1 MADKTTDYPVKQ
13 RQINDDV
20 KTGNFKPC
28 YLIYGEE
35 VYLRL
40 QNRDKLANAMM
51 AGADK
56 MNFHHYEGSGINPLE
71 VIDMAETMPFFA
83 ERRVIII
90 ENSGLFKSGCP
101 ELAEYIKNQSETT
114 CFIFVETDVDK
125 RKDMY
130 KAVHA
135 KGLDISCDK
144 QDEET
149 LKKWVAMNVRKEGK
163 NISPMALAY
172 LIDRVGTDMANIV
185 NEVEKL
191 ICYCIDKDEISKE
204 DVDAVCAN
212 WLTSRIF
219 DMTDAI
225 VEKNQKKAIDLYY
238 DLLALKEPAPKIQA
252 LIIRQF
258 NIMLQVKE
266 MVTNSKDRQTIASV
280 IKLPPFIA
288 SKYINWAQQ
297 YSMEELKNTLELCV
311 SNDEAVKSG
320 KLDAGISLEMIIIS
334 STACK

>member
-13 RQINDDV
+13 RQINEDI
-20 KTGNFKPC
+20 KNGTFKPC

-35 VYLRL
+35 VYLRN
-40 QNRDKLANAMM
+40 QNRDKLATALL

-56 MNFHHYEGSGINPLE
+56 MNYHHYEGNGINPLE
-71 VIDMAETMPFFA
+71 IIDMAETMPFFA
-83 ERRVIII
+83 DRRVIVV

-101 ELAEYIKNQSETT
+101 ELAAYLKNQAETAS
-114 CFIFVETDVDK
+114 FVFVETDVDK

-135 KGLDISCDK
+135 AGLDISCDK

-149 LKKWVAMNVRKEGK
+149 LKKWVAMNVKKEGK
-163 NISPMALAY
+163 VISPMALAFF
-172 LIDRVGTDMANIV
+172 IDRVGTDMANIV

-191 ICYCIDKDEISKE
+191 ICYCIDRNEITKE
-204 DVDAVCAN
+204 DIEAVCAN

-225 VEKNQKKAIDLYY
+225 VEKNQKKAINLYY
-238 DLLALKEPAPKIQA
+238 DLLALKEPAAKIQM

-266 MVTNSKDRQTIASV
+266 MTMDSKDKNFIASA
-280 IKLPPFIA
+280 IKLPTFIA
-288 SKYINWAQQ
+288 SKYIGWAQR
-297 YSMEELKNTLELCV
+297 YSFEDLKKTLELCV
-311 SNDEAVKSG
+311 SNDEAVKMG
-320 KLDAGISLEMIIIS
+320 RLDQNISLEMIIIS
-334 STACK
+334 STAA

>member
-13 RQINDDV
+13 RQINEDI
-20 KTGNFKPC
+20 KNGTFKPC

-35 VYLRL
+35 VYLRN
-40 QNRDKLANAMM
+40 QNRDKLATALL

-56 MNFHHYEGSGINPLE
+56 MNYHHYEGNGINPLE
-71 VIDMAETMPFFA
+71 IIDMAETMPFFA
-83 ERRVIII
+83 DRRVIVV

-101 ELAEYIKNQSETT
+101 ELAAYLKNQAETAS
-114 CFIFVETDVDK
+114 FVFVETDVDK

-135 KGLDISCDK
+135 AGLDISCDK

-149 LKKWVAMNVRKEGK
+149 LKKWVAMNVKKEGK
-163 NISPMALAY
+163 VISPMALAFF
-172 LIDRVGTDMANIV
+172 IDRVGTDMANIV

-191 ICYCIDKDEISKE
+191 ICYCIDRNEITKE
-204 DVDAVCAN
+204 DIEAVCAN

-225 VEKNQKKAIDLYY
+225 VEKNQKKAINLYY
-238 DLLALKEPAPKIQA
+238 DLLALKEPAAKIQM

-258 NIMLQVKE
+258 NIMLQVRS
-266 MVTNSKDRQTIASV
+266 MVSEHKPQ
-280 IKLPPFIA
+280 
-288 SKYINWAQQ
+288 
-297 YSMEELKNTLELCV
+297 
-311 SNDEAVKSG
+311 
-320 KLDAGISLEMIIIS
+320 IIVVL
-334 STACK
+334 